1 MRKNLRIKKIASAKN
16 YIEVDK
22 EVSDTQKIVIIVET
36 KKTELWINK
45 IKLYSFKGSKVDTN
59 IY

>member
-1 MRKNLRIKKIASAKN
+1 MHKN

-36 KKTELWINK
+36 KKTELCINK